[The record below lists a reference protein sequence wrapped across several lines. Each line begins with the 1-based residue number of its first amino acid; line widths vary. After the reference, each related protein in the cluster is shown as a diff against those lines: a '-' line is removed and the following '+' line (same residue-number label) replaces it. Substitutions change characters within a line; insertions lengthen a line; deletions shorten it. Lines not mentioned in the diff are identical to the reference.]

1 MTDPDPQP
9 ADSTDDESAAGDG
22 STGDDTD
29 DADSTTNGEAADD
42 FYRDSDDAEFSLD
55 LTTPRDGGPSSDADG
70 DSTNGVSGP
79 FSEEAASKTNGEAST
94 GDPDTN
100 GQAST
105 GTSTNGQTSTSA
117 STNGQATNGRTADDE
132 RDADLLTDA
141 ADVDGE
147 SDDDEVE
154 PVELLV
160 QLAEE
165 GEIDPWD
172 IDIVA
177 VTDAFLDR
185 LDESDLRTSGRALF
199 YASVL
204 LRMKSDAILTPDEP
218 ADEEPWAGAMGEEPF
233 DHGHDPIDALE
244 SEIDRRLDRKH
255 ARGSPE
261 TLDELVRE
269 LREAEYGS
277 WWKEGRTYD
286 TSDSPHGY
294 NRGTQT
300 LDYHA
305 ADDFR
310 DEGEPDEAAV
320 TGTAHMEDIEATIAD
335 VERALRSH
343 YDKGRDEVLFA
354 EIRSEGGRPVQTFLA
369 LLFLAHRGVVHLQQD
384 DLFGDLWIQNPAVAA
399 VGDEAVAD

>member
-1 MTDPDPQP
+1 MTDESPAPDEDVARATDPSVSDA
-9 ADSTDDESAAGDG
+9 ADEAGG
-22 STGDDTD
+22 GDTD
-29 DADSTTNGEAADD
+29 G
-42 FYRDSDDAEFSLD
+42 FYRDGSADDVADFSLD
-55 LTTPRDGGPSSDADG
+55 LTTPRDGSNGESTASAGPFGGSESTNGDAANGESTSDGDGSGSTNGESAADG
-70 DSTNGVSGP
+70 DRPGSTNG
-79 FSEEAASKTNGEAST
+79 E
-94 GDPDTN
+94 
-100 GQAST
+100 
-105 GTSTNGQTSTSA
+105 SA
-117 STNGQATNGRTADDE
+117 
-132 RDADLLTDA
+132 LVTDA
-141 ADVDGE
+141 ADVRD
-147 SDDDEVE
+147 SDDSDADEGEVE

-165 GEIDPWD
+165 GEIEPWD

-177 VTDAFLDR
+177 VTDAFLER

-204 LRMKSDAILTPDEP
+204 LRMKSDEILAPDDPEP
-218 ADEEPWAGAMGEEPF
+218 EESWEAEMRDGEF
-233 DHGHDPIDALE
+233 DHDPIDALE

-269 LREAEYGS
+269 LREAEHGS
-277 WWKEGRTYD
+277 WWKEHRTYD

-294 NRGTQT
+294 SRGTQT

-310 DEGEPDEAAV
+310 EDGEPGEADV
-320 TGTAHMEDIEATIAD
+320 TGTAHMEDIETTIAD

-343 YDKGRDEVLFA
+343 YDKGRDEVLFE
-354 EIRSEGGRPVQTFLA
+354 EISDAGGRRVQTFLA
-369 LLFLAHRGVVHLQQD
+369 LLFLAHRGVVLLQQD
-384 DLFGDLWIQNPAVAA
+384 DLFGDLWVQNAAVVA

>member
-1 MTDPDPQP
+1 MTDGEGSDTPDAPD
-9 ADSTDDESAAGDG
+9 DS
-22 STGDDTD
+22 
-29 DADSTTNGEAADD
+29 DD
-42 FYRDSDDAEFSLD
+42 FYAEDVSALSLD
-55 LTTPRDGGPSSDADG
+55 LTTPRDGADPS
-70 DSTNGVSGP
+70 T
-79 FSEEAASKTNGEAST
+79 TNGESAPTTNGESASLPDST
-94 GDPDTN
+94 DVDIGVDPD
-100 GQAST
+100 
-105 GTSTNGQTSTSA
+105 
-117 STNGQATNGRTADDE
+117 RDD
-132 RDADLLTDA
+132 DHDD
-141 ADVDGE
+141 DGE
-147 SDDDEVE
+147 SDEVE

-165 GEIDPWD
+165 GKIEPWD

-177 VTDAFLDR
+177 VTDAFLER
-185 LDESDLRTSGRALF
+185 LDGSDLRTSGRALF

-204 LRMKSDAILTPDEP
+204 LRMKSDEILAPDDP
-218 ADEEPWAGAMGEEPF
+218 VDEEPWEAAMGDDGAF
-233 DHGHDPIDALE
+233 DPDHDPIDALE

-294 NRGTQT
+294 GRGTQT

-310 DEGEPDEAAV
+310 EEGEPGEADV
-320 TGTAHMEDIEATIAD
+320 TGTAHTEDIETTITD
-335 VERALRSH
+335 VETALRTQ
-343 YDKGRDEVLFA
+343 YDNGRDEVLFA
-354 EIRSEGGRPVQTFLA
+354 EIRRVGGRPVHTFLA

-384 DLFGDLWIQNPAVAA
+384 ELFGDLWVQNPSVTA
-399 VGDEAVAD
+399 VGDEAIAD

>member
-1 MTDPDPQP
+1 MTEPSDEG
-9 ADSTDDESAAGDG
+9 ADGDADGTDGTDG
-22 STGDDTD
+22 FYRDGDTD
-29 DADSTTNGEAADD
+29 DVAD
-42 FYRDSDDAEFSLD
+42 FSLD
-55 LTTPRDGGPSSDADG
+55 LTTPREGS
-70 DSTNGVSGP
+70 
-79 FSEEAASKTNGEAST
+79 NGESASPF
-94 GDPDTN
+94 GGADSAN
-100 GQAST
+100 GE
-105 GTSTNGQTSTSA
+105 SA
-117 STNGQATNGRTADDE
+117 STNGHSESTNEATASPDGESA
-132 RDADLLTDA
+132 LLTDA
-141 ADVDGE
+141 ADVDAAE
-147 SDDDEVE
+147 SDEVE

-160 QLAEE
+160 QLAED

-177 VTDAFLDR
+177 VTDAFLER

-204 LRMKSDAILTPDEP
+204 LRMKSDEILAPDDPEP
-218 ADEEPWAGAMGEEPF
+218 EEPWEAEMRDGEF
-233 DHGHDPIDALE
+233 DHDPIDALE

-269 LREAEYGS
+269 LREAEHGS

-294 NRGTQT
+294 DRGTQT
-300 LDYHA
+300 LDYRS

-310 DEGEPDEAAV
+310 DEGEPDEADV

-335 VERALRSH
+335 VERALRTH

-354 EIRSEGGRPVQTFLA
+354 EIRDAGGRRVQTFLA

-384 DLFGDLWIQNPAVAA
+384 EVFGDLWVQNPAVVA

>member
-1 MTDPDPQP
+1 MTDESAESESESESKFESERREVEGVEATDMDVPDE
-9 ADSTDDESAAGDG
+9 AGDGGDSRNGSGFYRDGSTDDV
-22 STGDDTD
+22 
-29 DADSTTNGEAADD
+29 AD
-42 FYRDSDDAEFSLD
+42 FSLD
-55 LTTPRDGGPSSDADG
+55 LTTPREGSNGESKPAPAPFGNGSE
-70 DSTNGVSGP
+70 STNGA
-79 FSEEAASKTNGEAST
+79 SESTNGEPAPADATEST
-94 GDPDTN
+94 SGTSEPTN
-100 GQAST
+100 GE
-105 GTSTNGQTSTSA
+105 SA
-117 STNGQATNGRTADDE
+117 
-132 RDADLLTDA
+132 LLTDA
-141 ADVDGE
+141 ADVSE
-147 SDDDEVE
+147 SGDDDGDGEVE

-177 VTDAFLDR
+177 VTDAFLER

-204 LRMKSDAILTPDEP
+204 LRMKSDEILTPDDPEP
-218 ADEEPWAGAMGEEPF
+218 EESWDAEMRGEEF
-233 DHGHDPIDALE
+233 DYDPIDALE

-261 TLDELVRE
+261 TLDELVRD
-269 LREAEYGS
+269 LREAEHGS

-286 TSDSPHGY
+286 TSGSPQGY

-310 DEGEPDEAAV
+310 DEGEPGEADV
-320 TGTAHMEDIEATIAD
+320 TGTAHMEDIESTIAD
-335 VERALRSH
+335 VERALRTH

-354 EIRSEGGRPVQTFLA
+354 EIRDVGGRRVQTFLA

-384 DLFGDLWIQNPAVAA
+384 DLFGDLWVQNPAVVA

>member
-1 MTDPDPQP
+1 MTDESPPPDEDVGKDTESNVP
-9 ADSTDDESAAGDG
+9 DDPG
-22 STGDDTD
+22 TGDDEAGGG
-29 DADSTTNGEAADD
+29 DADG
-42 FYRDSDDAEFSLD
+42 FYRDGSDADVADFSLD
-55 LTTPRDGGPSSDADG
+55 LTTPRDGSNGESAASAGPFG
-70 DSTNGVSGP
+70 GPESTNGD
-79 FSEEAASKTNGEAST
+79 ATNGESAAA
-94 GDPDTN
+94 GD
-100 GQAST
+100 G
-105 GTSTNGQTSTSA
+105 SA
-117 STNGQATNGRTADDE
+117 STNGEST
-132 RDADLLTDA
+132 LVTDA
-141 ADVDGE
+141 ADVRDSDG
-147 SDDDEVE
+147 SDADEGEVE

-165 GEIDPWD
+165 GEIEPWD

-177 VTDAFLDR
+177 VTDAFLER

-204 LRMKSDAILTPDEP
+204 LRMKSDEILAPDDP
-218 ADEEPWAGAMGEEPF
+218 DPEESWEAEMRDGEF
-233 DHGHDPIDALE
+233 DHDPIDALE

-269 LREAEYGS
+269 LREAEHGS

-294 NRGTQT
+294 SRGTQT

-310 DEGEPDEAAV
+310 EDGEPGEADV
-320 TGTAHMEDIEATIAD
+320 TGTAHMEDIETTIAD

-354 EIRSEGGRPVQTFLA
+354 EISEVGGRRVQTFLA

-384 DLFGDLWIQNPAVAA
+384 DLFGDLWVQNAAVVA

>member
-1 MTDPDPQP
+1 MTDESPLPDED
-9 ADSTDDESAAGDG
+9 AANDTESTVPDDAGTADDEAGG
-22 STGDDTD
+22 G
-29 DADSTTNGEAADD
+29 DADG
-42 FYRDSDDAEFSLD
+42 FYRDGSADDVDFSLD
-55 LTTPRDGGPSSDADG
+55 LTTPRDGS
-70 DSTNGVSGP
+70 NGESAASAGP
-79 FSEEAASKTNGEAST
+79 FGGPESTSGDATNGESAAA
-94 GDPDTN
+94 GD
-100 GQAST
+100 G
-105 GTSTNGQTSTSA
+105 SA
-117 STNGQATNGRTADDE
+117 STNGEST
-132 RDADLLTDA
+132 LVTDA
-141 ADVDGE
+141 ADVRDSDG
-147 SDDDEVE
+147 SDADEGEVE

-165 GEIDPWD
+165 GEIEPWD

-177 VTDAFLDR
+177 VTDAFLER

-204 LRMKSDAILTPDEP
+204 LRMKSDEILAPDDP
-218 ADEEPWAGAMGEEPF
+218 DPEESWEAEMRDGEF
-233 DHGHDPIDALE
+233 DHDPIDALE

-269 LREAEYGS
+269 LREAEHGS

-294 NRGTQT
+294 SRGTQT

-310 DEGEPDEAAV
+310 EDGEPDEADV
-320 TGTAHMEDIEATIAD
+320 TGTAHMEDIETTIAD

-354 EIRSEGGRPVQTFLA
+354 EISEVGGRRVQTFLA

-384 DLFGDLWIQNPAVAA
+384 DLFGDLWVQNAAVVA